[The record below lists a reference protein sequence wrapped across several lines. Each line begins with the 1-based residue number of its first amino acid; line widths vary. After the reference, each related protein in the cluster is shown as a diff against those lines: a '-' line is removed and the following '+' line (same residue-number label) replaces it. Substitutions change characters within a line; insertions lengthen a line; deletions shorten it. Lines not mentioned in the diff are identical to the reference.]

1 MFETWSD
8 FDRTVA
14 WMDDVRRHFE
24 QLFDEASPH
33 GSTIASGR
41 WPRLAVSDN
50 GEEIRVRA
58 LVPGLEPSGLNVTV
72 DNGVLSLSGEIKP
85 VVPEGYTMRRQERRG
100 YKFSRQITLP
110 YEIDTEKSVA
120 NSTDGVVTIS
130 LPKSEAAKPRQ
141 IVVRGS

>member
-41 WPRLAVSDN
+41 WPRLSVSDN

-58 LVPGLEPSGLNVTV
+58 LVPGLNPSDLNVSV
-72 DNGVLSLSGEIKP
+72 DNGVLTLSGRIETE
-85 VVPEGYTMRRQERRG
+85 VPEHFTVRRQERRG
-100 YKFSRQITLP
+100 FKFSRQITLP
-110 YEIDTEKSVA
+110 YEVDTEKSTAGAA
-120 NSTDGVVTIS
+120 NGVVTVA
-130 LPKSEAAKPRQ
+130 LPRSEAAKPRQ
-141 IVVRGS
+141 IFVRGA

>member
-8 FDRTVA
+8 FDHTVA

-24 QLFDEASPH
+24 RIFDEASPH

-58 LVPGLEPSGLNVTV
+58 LVPGLEPSELNVSV

-85 VVPEGYTMRRQERRG
+85 EVPEGYTVRRQERRG

-110 YEIDTEKSVA
+110 YPIDMEKTVA
-120 NSTDGVVTIS
+120 NASDGVVTIS